1 MAEDRRLRAIQRPN
15 MCVFRYMTTPLKPK
29 QIEAVFQRLET
40 LFPSDDPR
48 PPTVKE
54 DADLFRALVGCLL
67 SAQSRDANTL
77 KAKTQL
83 FARADTP
90 AEILA
95 LSDNEVAAAIKPC
108 GLYNMKTRN
117 LKKLCRAILDTPGGR
132 VPRDRSGLM
141 ALPGIGRKC
150 ADIMLLFSYGEPV
163 IAVDTHVHRVCNR
176 LGLASGKTEA
186 ETARDLD
193 ARAPAWAKLNGHM
206 QLLDFGKQICRAR
219 APRCATCILASICN
233 YSEKRV

>member
-1 MAEDRRLRAIQRPN
+1 
-15 MCVFRYMTTPLKPK
+15 MTLPLKPK
-29 QIEAVFQRLET
+29 QIEAVFERLEA
-40 LFPSDDPR
+40 LFPSDTAR

-54 DADLFRALVGCLL
+54 DIDLFRALVGCLL

-83 FARADTP
+83 FERADTP
-90 AEILA
+90 ATILV
-95 LSDNEVAAAIKPC
+95 LSDDEVATAIKPC
-108 GLYNMKTRN
+108 GLYNMKTRS
-117 LKKLCRAILDTPGGR
+117 LKKLCRAVLDLHDGKI
-132 VPRDRSGLM
+132 PRNRAGLM

-176 LGLASGKTEA
+176 LGLASGKSEA
-186 ETARDLD
+186 ETARNLD
-193 ARAPAWAKLNGHM
+193 ARAPAWAKVNGHM

-219 APRCATCILASICN
+219 APKCPNCTLSSICN
-233 YSEKRV
+233 YDEKQT

>member
-1 MAEDRRLRAIQRPN
+1 
-15 MCVFRYMTTPLKPK
+15 MTPPLKPK

-40 LFPSDDPR
+40 LFPGNTPR

-54 DADLFRALVGCLL
+54 DSDLFRALVGCLL

-90 AEILA
+90 AGILA
-95 LSDNEVAAAIKPC
+95 LADADIAAAIKPC
-108 GLYNMKTRN
+108 GLYNMKARN
-117 LKKLCRAILDTPGGR
+117 LKNLCRAVLETHDGH
-132 VPRDRSGLM
+132 VPRDRAELM

-176 LGLASGKTEA
+176 LGLAFGKTEA

-193 ARAPAWAKLNGHM
+193 DRAPAWAKINGHM
-206 QLLDFGKQICRAR
+206 QLLDFGKQICRSR
-219 APRCATCILASICN
+219 APKCPTCVMSSLCN
-233 YSEKRV
+233 YTKKRH

>member
-1 MAEDRRLRAIQRPN
+1 
-15 MCVFRYMTTPLKPK
+15 MTVPLKPK
-29 QIEAVFQRLET
+29 QIETVFARLET
-40 LFPSDDPR
+40 LFPSDAPR

-54 DADLFRALVGCLL
+54 DIDLFRALVGCLL

-83 FARADTP
+83 FERADTP
-90 AEILA
+90 AAILA
-95 LSDNEVAAAIKPC
+95 LSDADVAAAIKPC

-117 LKKLCRAILDTPGGR
+117 LKNLCRAVLELHDGR
-132 VPRDRSGLM
+132 MPRDRAGLM

-193 ARAPAWAKLNGHM
+193 ARAPAWAKRDGHM
-206 QLLDFGKQICRAR
+206 QLLDFGKQVCRAR
-219 APRCATCILASICN
+219 APKCATCVLSSVCN
-233 YSEKRV
+233 YTEKSG